1 MDKQLLQAAEKGDA
15 GSQWNLGV
23 LYENGLDDNYYAVE
37 GNRPEAVRWLLGR
50 RRAGP
55 APRANQTRR
64 NVRRRVRHSGE
75 LRNGLRVVPPGDD
88 ELARHTS
95 PQGSTNTLHKGKR
108 VNSGSS
114 VRQPFR

>member
-55 APRANQTRR
+55 APRANQNSQKCTP
-64 NVRRRVRHSGE
+64 SG
-75 LRNGLRVVPPGDD
+75 P
-88 ELARHTS
+88 T
-95 PQGSTNTLHKGKR
+95 
-108 VNSGSS
+108 
-114 VRQPFR
+114 